1 MHQGDDGSGVR
12 RLGFRLVPLE
22 PAPAPRVVALLT
34 RKGAYQGAAAQA
46 FAALAASLAEEGAR
60 AALLA
65 HPT

>member
-1 MHQGDDGSGVR
+1 M
-12 RLGFRLVPLE
+12 PLE